1 MQTGGTRSIST
12 NEMFRPSGLTT
23 LLTLV
28 LLAERVVTAP
38 TSNGATVSFLLTSS
52 TSFALNTSKVS
63 WGNCTSFGVNST
75 DPNLQC
81 GFLGVPMD
89 YHDSSAGTAN
99 LAVIKYSATVPEK
112 KGTIFFNP
120 GDALH
125 PLFGISS

>member
-112 KGTIFFNP
+112 KDTIFFNP